1 MGTEQPAQLAPW
13 GAEGEGV
20 FARFTEDGCCRAVS
34 HTQLDATPRGSDVA
48 PRQGVTVAAP
58 VQTGSHRTRLAF
70 VREGFQRRRAPESH
84 SPLPSPGPA
93 SVPRLPPPGARPLS
107 LVSPAARRGRR
118 TRGPGCS
125 RGARSVRA
133 RCVRGSRGTKRLVRL
148 PIRIRHSRGGPRHSA
163 SGAPRPR
170 PCSPCG
176 APPRPSQPL
185 PALLP
190 SRGSA
195 YSGLGAALRCGFC
208 GLVPP
213 WGSRSFS
220 SL

>member
-1 MGTEQPAQLAPW
+1 MLVLLSRVPSAVRCHATQLRRGPPSGCHRGRAGSDGVASHKAGFRSRRFPAPACSGITLPLAVP
-13 GAEGEGV
+13 
-20 FARFTEDGCCRAVS
+20 RSSQRAVP
-34 HTQLDATPRGSDVA
+34 ATPGCETSVSHLPSGSKRTENPGPWVLARGSLGACAAVA
-48 PRQGVTVAAP
+48 GQSALFGFP
-58 VQTGSHRTRLAF
+58 SAF
-70 VREGFQRRRAPESH
+70 VTAAVDPVTP
-84 SPLPSPGPA
+84 PLG
-93 SVPRLPPPGARPLS
+93 LP
-107 LVSPAARRGRR
+107 
-118 TRGPGCS
+118 
-125 RGARSVRA
+125 
-133 RCVRGSRGTKRLVRL
+133 
-148 PIRIRHSRGGPRHSA
+148 
-163 SGAPRPR
+163 
-170 PCSPCG
+170 

>member
-1 MGTEQPAQLAPW
+1 MGVGQPTQQAPW
-13 GAEGEGV
+13 GAGGEGV

-93 SVPRLPPPGARPLS
+93 SVPCLPPPGARPLS

-118 TRGPGCS
+118 NRGPGCS
-125 RGARSVRA
+125 LGARSVRV
-133 RCVRGSRGTKRLVRL
+133 RCVCGSRGTKRLVRL

-163 SGAPRPR
+163 SGAPR
-170 PCSPCG
+170 
-176 APPRPSQPL
+176 PRPSQPL

>member
-1 MGTEQPAQLAPW
+1 M
-13 GAEGEGV
+13 
-20 FARFTEDGCCRAVS
+20 
-34 HTQLDATPRGSDVA
+34 PRH
-48 PRQGVTVAAP
+48 AAP
-58 VQTGSHRTRLAF
+58 TWLP
-70 VREGFQRRRAPESH
+70 VRASPWPRRF
-84 SPLPSPGPA
+84 
-93 SVPRLPPPGARPLS
+93 
-107 LVSPAARRGRR
+107 RRGRIAQGWLSFAKVSSAGVLR
-118 TRGPGCS
+118 NHTPPCRPPVQPACRACHPRVRDLCLSSPQRLEEDGEPGAL
-125 RGARSVRA
+125 GARAVLA
-133 RCVRGSRGTKRLVRL
+133 RCVRGACAAVAGQSALFGFPSAFVTAAVDPVTPPLGL
-148 PIRIRHSRGGPRHSA
+148 P
-163 SGAPRPR
+163 
-170 PCSPCG
+170 